1 MMFLSKI
8 KNRDFTQTSHRLHTD
23 FTYEKG
29 EIY

>member
-1 MMFLSKI
+1 MFCMMFLSKI
-8 KNRDFTQTSHRLHTD
+8 KNRDFTRLHTD